1 MVPSGYKKSRKVA
14 QNFYC
19 KFCDYECCKPNDY
32 KKHISTDKH
41 QKAQNGTKMVPK
53 SRKVAQNENEPVLE
67 YKCDCGKVY
76 KYRQGLYRHQKTCKV
91 INEVIDDNIGLI
103 TSVTTADLQIGNY
116 KNNEENNG
124 ENIDLKNMVVKLVND
139 NSEMKNI
146 IMNQQKQI
154 GELIPKIGNTINN
167 TTNKTKLNINVFL
180 NEQCKDAITM
190 NQFIDQIEVSM
201 KNLLTTKN
209 KGSAEGITDII
220 IENMNKLSLYER
232 PLHCTDVKRETLYV
246 KNEEWEKDNSKDCI
260 NNAIRK
266 IENKQLKNIQMWL
279 DEHPDWEGNPKLQEE
294 YMKLVKNCTT
304 SLEENGEEDKVRRKI
319 CNELYIQNND

>member
-1 MVPSGYKKSRKVA
+1 MVPSGYKNSRKVA
-14 QNFYC
+14 QKFYC
-19 KFCDYECCKPNDY
+19 KFCDYKCCKPNDY
-32 KKHISTDKH
+32 KKHILTDKH
-41 QKAQNGTKMVPK
+41 QNAQNGTKMVPK
-53 SRKVAQNENEPVLE
+53 SRKVAQNEDLPVLQH
-67 YKCDCGKVY
+67 KCECGKIY

-91 INEVIDDNIGLI
+91 INEVIDDNIGII
-103 TSVTTADLQIGNY
+103 TSVTTA
-116 KNNEENNG
+116 KTENSV

-146 IMNQQKQI
+146 IINQQKQI

-190 NQFIDQIEVSM
+190 NEFIDQIEVSM

-232 PLHCTDVKRETLYV
+232 PLHCTDLKREILYV
-246 KNEEWEKDNSKDCI
+246 KNDEWEKDNSKHCI
-260 NNAIRK
+260 KDAIRK

-279 DEHPDWEGNPKLQEE
+279 DEHPDWEGDPKLQEE

>member
-32 KKHISTDKH
+32 KKHLLTDKH

-91 INEVIDDNIGLI
+91 INEVIDDNIGMI

-167 TTNKTKLNINVFL
+167 TTNKTKLN
-180 NEQCKDAITM
+180 
-190 NQFIDQIEVSM
+190 
-201 KNLLTTKN
+201 KNTLSN
-209 KGSAEGITDII
+209 GIGW
-220 IENMNKLSLYER
+220 Y
-232 PLHCTDVKRETLYV
+232 H
-246 KNEEWEKDNSKDCI
+246 
-260 NNAIRK
+260 
-266 IENKQLKNIQMWL
+266 
-279 DEHPDWEGNPKLQEE
+279 
-294 YMKLVKNCTT
+294 
-304 SLEENGEEDKVRRKI
+304 
-319 CNELYIQNND
+319 